1 MLWLVTSLIP
11 RVESCNTPPHK
22 LGFAPVVSRF
32 AISKIKLLISW
43 MRTIQIQVTLN
54 WTHYW
59 VAYEVGSL
67 QYLYWN
73 QLNWTGS
80 LKCDRTFFTVIFSS
94 YRESIY
100 KEARIFLFLYRFIW
114 LIWIAV
120 CFWLEKVFW
129 LFFTFSF
136 ESINGNYPICSQRGK
151 KVIDIK
157 KSTSG
162 KAWIIYHFTKSLS
175 FSTVLNVAVELN
187 ILKLY
192 IYFPLYCLLMF
203 NTPSSSI
210 LK

>member
-136 ESINGNYPICSQRGK
+136 ESINGNYPICSHRGE

-157 KSTSG
+157 KKHLRESMNN
-162 KAWIIYHFTKSLS
+162 LS
-175 FSTVLNVAVELN
+175 FYKKSKFFYSVKRCRWAKYFKAVHLFST
-187 ILKLY
+187 ILS
-192 IYFPLYCLLMF
+192 PDV
-203 NTPSSSI
+203 
-210 LK
+210 